1 MNGHTRKRPG
11 QRPRVEIVAPI
22 ALLAML
28 AGCVKPG
35 GEAPAAAADVAPEVE
50 AETATPA
57 SAPAQVENSAP
68 AAENFARA
76 NPNGGAVER
85 VTVTAKGIGPTPTVA
100 VDRAIRL
107 AIEQVNGRSVD
118 ASSVTM
124 QQGLTVAVSD
134 SSLDL
139 ASSAFAE
146 RVATHSRG
154 AVTDFKVIEQPARA
168 ADGTYS
174 VTIEANVAKFVL
186 PAAAK
191 RLKLSIAPLR
201 VAENTFVVDGKRVAA
216 AEVSRQLRESLIE
229 TLTQTERFAI
239 LDRAF
244 TAELDAELARIAE
257 GRAAHQD
264 ISRIGQELSAD
275 YLLLA
280 RVDKFA
286 YEHHERELRTSERRL
301 VWHTGGGTLSLR
313 LVNVATGQVEMADSI
328 RVVLPGTEPTT
339 LRTAVDA
346 NAITQELLR
355 QISDA
360 TSDKLVGRLFP
371 ITVVAVN
378 GDQLV
383 LSQGG
388 KALTAG
394 KRYNLVLRG
403 KEIKDPQTG
412 QSLGRMEEHCCVIE
426 VTQVLPQMSQ
436 AIVISKDKD
445 VAASFAPG
453 AMELRDEIKA
463 PVVARPVRDDSD
475 EGAEPEAQ
483 PRKAAPKTDSNW

>member
-1 MNGHTRKRPG
+1 MNT
-11 QRPRVEIVAPI
+11 
-22 ALLAML
+22 LAMNRTL
-28 AGCVKPG
+28 ERIAAVTLVAMLGACAPQ
-35 GEAPAAAADVAPEVE
+35 EQASEADAAPAVAAE
-50 AETATPA
+50 PA
-57 SAPAQVENSAP
+57 SPAGTAVSASPAALVENPAP
-68 AAENFARA
+68 AAENFARE
-76 NPNGGAVER
+76 NPSGGAVER
-85 VTVTAKGIGPTPTVA
+85 VTVTARGIGPTPTVA

-124 QQGLTVAVSD
+124 QQGLTVAISD

-139 ASSAFAE
+139 ASSGFAE

-154 AVTDFKVIEQPARA
+154 AVTDFKVIQQPERA
-168 ADGTYS
+168 ADGTYA

-186 PAAAK
+186 PATAK

-201 VAENTFVVDGKRVAA
+201 VAGTTFVVDGKRVAA
-216 AEVSRQLRESLIE
+216 GEIARQLRESLIE

-244 TAELDAELARIAE
+244 TAELDAELARVAE

-280 RVDKFA
+280 RVDRFA

-301 VWHTGGGTLSLR
+301 VWHTGGGTLTLR
-313 LVNVATGQVEMADSI
+313 LVNVATGQVEMAESI
-328 RVVLPGTEPTT
+328 AVVLPGTEPTT
-339 LRTAVDA
+339 LRTAIDA
-346 NAITQELLR
+346 DAITQELLR

-360 TSDKLVGRLFP
+360 TSGKVVGRLFP
-371 ITVVAVN
+371 VTVVAVN

-394 KRYNLVLRG
+394 SRYKVALRG

-436 AIVISKDKD
+436 AIVVSADKD
-445 VAASFAPG
+445 LAAVFAPG
-453 AMELRDEIKA
+453 ALELRDEIKA

-475 EGAEPEAQ
+475 EGGEREAQ